1 MPAEPGL
8 IRASGQMVVL
18 KRRSRL
24 VTFRVSADE
33 YSSLMESCV
42 ESGARSIAEYVRAA
56 ALSRAHALEVHA
68 GTLHG
73 DLTTLGNALGELD
86 ATLILARKRIRDVLG
101 PAADVDQDT
110 IGEGSGN
117 LTTQPA
123 ESRED
128 GNTPAYF
135 FRPEPNNSE
144 EK

>member
-1 MPAEPGL
+1 
-8 IRASGQMVVL
+8 MVVL

-110 IGEGSGN
+110 IGEGSGT

-123 ESRED
+123 EPREVD
-128 GNTPAYF
+128 GDTPSYF
-135 FRPEPNNSE
+135 FRPEQKTSE